1 MTISVLLVDDSEIV
15 RKAISGLLKVDP
27 EIQVVAEASNLA
39 QTLLLIRTLGPRIVL
54 MDLHLADK
62 NNVTS
67 AEVKTLLNGSSLL
80 AISFC
85 TDNEAKAL
93 ADSYGALEFLDKANL
108 ALELIP
114 AIKRCAKEEE
124 AGHPQLQ
131 N

>member
-39 QTLLLIRTLGPRIVL
+39 QTMLLIRTLGPRIVL

-67 AEVKTLLNGSSLL
+67 AEVKSRLKWFVIAGN
-80 AISFC
+80 F
-85 TDNEAKAL
+85 
-93 ADSYGALEFLDKANL
+93 NL
-108 ALELIP
+108 
-114 AIKRCAKEEE
+114 
-124 AGHPQLQ
+124 
-131 N
+131 